1 MPIGIYQMKS
11 MRELINLLESLSS
24 VVYHATDMLAALQ
37 ILKTNALRSEA
48 GYISTTRSLTGSY
61 HRENKMI
68 GVIFELNGT
77 LINQRYRSSPIG
89 TENFNYW
96 DNDDTDEEPWLGR
109 SNGQL
114 EDRIYTNE
122 LSPLNKYVTR
132 AIIFLPTEYINRQTS
147 CGTYADEFDT
157 SYADQL
163 KVVKQVEDLL
173 DGYNIPTRIVETE
186 KGLYKRT

>member
-147 CGTYADEFDT
+147 RGTYADEFDT